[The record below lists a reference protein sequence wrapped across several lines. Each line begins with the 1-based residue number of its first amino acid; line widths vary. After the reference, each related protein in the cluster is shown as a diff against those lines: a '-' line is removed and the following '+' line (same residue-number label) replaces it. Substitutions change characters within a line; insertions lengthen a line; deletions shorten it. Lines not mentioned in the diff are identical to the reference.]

1 MTKWVDF
8 MDALKNKKTYQQ
20 NYYNDDLWWSP
31 DFPLAFKRLKK
42 AEDDFLRP
50 KGISNK
56 SELEDRLKELTA
68 DIDDLIVQK
77 KALTE
82 QENLQESANLIS
94 AQRQEEL
101 ALGIRK
107 PSTYKERA
115 KEFMSSNAD
124 YKGNDYLLVLSEKFL
139 SKNIESVELL
149 RKTAKYKELSKS
161 EQKKLEK
168 KVVSRLKVDKT
179 KKKTTATSN
188 NETFIDKRIKALK
201 LLLKVNPKNE
211 FAKKNIKTLELA
223 KKFKK

>member
-1 MTKWVDF
+1 
-8 MDALKNKKTYQQ
+8 MDALKNKNTY
-20 NYYNDDLWWSP
+20 YGRGYSGISETWWST
-31 DFPLAFKRLKK
+31 DFPLAFKRLEK

-82 QENLQESANLIS
+82 QENLQESANLIM
-94 AQRQEEL
+94 AKRQEEL

-115 KEFMSSNAD
+115 KEFMSTNAD
-124 YKGNDYLLVLSEKFL
+124 YKGNEYLLVLSEKFIA
-139 SKNIESVELL
+139 KNIESVELL
-149 RKTAKYKELSKS
+149 RETAKYKELSKS

-168 KVVSRLKVDKT
+168 KVVSRLKVNKT
-179 KKKTTATSN
+179 KKKTTKITN
-188 NETFIDKRIKALK
+188 TETFIDKRIKALK
-201 LLLKVNPKNE
+201 LLIKIKGKNE
-211 FAKKNIKTLELA
+211 FAFKNIMALEIA
-223 KKFKK
+223 KKLNK